1 MEKPEALGAAGG
13 RSGESPGEATVGVS
27 GGITVEAD
35 AGPPSSVV
43 PFHGSGPSLH
53 PGGIVTR
60 SPESSRPSGGVAVLG
75 SGPNQ
80 HPGEVAHLGTGS
92 GPYPSGLHGP
102 FPETRVYGTYRL
114 GSEGSGAYNSGRS
127 PRSKSTCLHSHKPC
141 EDRPRSIL
149 KSNGS
154 VLMQKSPIAEK
165 NKSQRWDEMNI
176 LVTYHPADKDYGFM
190 KVDEPST
197 PYHRLQDSDEDLPGA
212 SSPSVTPEV
221 LAKRLA
227 KMDNLYPKVLQ
238 YGDTR
243 SLGAPDHFSKTHSS
257 DFVNRR
263 KTHYDE
269 GKAFETQQS
278 FSFDDNK
285 HNNKGGRANTGSDSR
300 GMMLDPEPRPVERG
314 WTGGLARGV
323 NDEIGLVT
331 RNHIRE
337 AKGGHKTQVDLDDSA
352 DSPAFRNQCRASAT
366 VRSGQE
372 SGLQQ
377 RKEYYIKGRYLRSS
391 PHPELEEDTEDERS
405 ANLSWVMENPIST
418 EVRLLGHPGSPIQ
431 DHKATKDRL
440 KVTVTKSQPGTVLS
454 SKDNGSRS
462 ESGWCQC
469 LAPKGLTWQRPESLE
484 RQPGSHRKSPNQNQS
499 RHETLRLQ
507 WTQEG
512 EAKQWKT

>member
-1 MEKPEALGAAGG
+1 
-13 RSGESPGEATVGVS
+13 
-27 GGITVEAD
+27 
-35 AGPPSSVV
+35 
-43 PFHGSGPSLH
+43 
-53 PGGIVTR
+53 
-60 SPESSRPSGGVAVLG
+60 
-75 SGPNQ
+75 
-80 HPGEVAHLGTGS
+80 
-92 GPYPSGLHGP
+92 
-102 FPETRVYGTYRL
+102 
-114 GSEGSGAYNSGRS
+114 
-127 PRSKSTCLHSHKPC
+127 
-141 EDRPRSIL
+141 
-149 KSNGS
+149 
-154 VLMQKSPIAEK
+154 MQKSPIAEK

-269 GKAFETQQS
+269 GKIFETQKS

-314 WTGGLARGV
+314 GTGGLARGV

-337 AKGGHKTQVDLDDSA
+337 AKGGHKTQMDLDDSA

-391 PHPELEEDTEDERS
+391 PHPELEEDTEDEREEQDSS

-440 KVTVTKSQPGTVLS
+440 KVTVTKSQPGTALS